1 MAADIISQKTPNT
14 AHLTNWGPGWSLV
27 LFMPYSISG
36 DTANYG
42 VAVGRASCQAVVSTH
57 PPTGYAS
64 SGLIISR
71 WTHERKCRP
80 RASCRSY
87 HHWPA
92 VEVVAGGTP
101 ASRRTT
107 ARCRRSRRRSRI
119 GPPPGC
125 VSARFERMSPDHQAA
140 AATFVREPDYE
151 CVPA

>member
-1 MAADIISQKTPNT
+1 MI
-14 AHLTNWGPGWSLV
+14 
-27 LFMPYSISG
+27 FG
-36 DTANYG
+36 DCEGRKINLSNQGMCGTCGRRHYITEDTQHCPSHQLGARMVVGFIHAIFNFRRHG
-42 VAVGRASCQAVVSTH
+42 ELWVAVGRASCQAVVSTH

-107 ARCRRSRRRSRI
+107 ARCRRSKRPSTWL
-119 GPPPGC
+119 C
-125 VSARFERMSPDHQAA
+125 VCSI
-140 AATFVREPDYE
+140 
-151 CVPA
+151 